1 MEPKYAS
8 KKNRKAPERY
18 SGGYSLIP
26 HDVLDSPAY
35 TSCSPRAKALLI
47 DVARQHNGRNNGHM
61 QLTQTWLARR
71 GWKSVD
77 QINKGW
83 RELIQH
89 NLIYQTKQG
98 GLNNGPNFFALT
110 WYPVSNKHGLD
121 QEVKN
126 FEFGAWKRPF
136 TENTKRRTPP
146 RKTANPSVQR
156 CDTLP
161 TSGSGNPPPHP
172 PSGAV
177 TNKNNGLT
185 KPRYGD
191 NENYHS

>member
-83 RELIQH
+83 RELVQH

-110 WYPVSNKHGLD
+110 WYPVSNKHGLVRR
-121 QEVKN
+121 QKTLSLARGN
-126 FEFGAWKRPF
+126 GPSLKTLNAATRP
-136 TENTKRRTPP
+136 EKRRTLPCNGVTHY
-146 RKTANPSVQR
+146 RRAVQR
-156 CDTLP
+156 IHL
-161 TSGSGNPPPHP
+161 SIRQ
-172 PSGAV
+172 AV
-177 TNKNNGLT
+177 
-185 KPRYGD
+185 R
-191 NENYHS
+191 

>member
-1 MEPKYAS
+1 MEPKYAG

-126 FEFGAWKRPF
+126 FEYGAWKRPF
-136 TENTKRRTPP
+136 TEKHQTPHSP
-146 RKTANPSVQR
+146 PEKQR
-156 CDTLP
+156 TLP
-161 TSGSGNPPPHP
+161 CN
-172 PSGAV
+172 GATHYRRAAQRIHLPIRAAV
-177 TNKNNGLT
+177 L
-185 KPRYGD
+185 
-191 NENYHS
+191 